1 MIAVTRPLPHASS
14 SPRSRR
20 RHPRAG
26 LPTTAI
32 LFSDRR
38 PLGTCI
44 VEDLSAGGLRVSCG
58 SPLRRGRVVSVLLD
72 LPGKGPVMSFA
83 QVTRSERQRPGE
95 HRLGLSFLDLT
106 RDDVERLEALVAGVL
121 ADSHPCLEFFDTDD
135 DGRSKRLVLDD
146 DPRNPSTLAAD
157 APDAPVPATPTAEP
171 DSDANKT
178 RAAR

>member
-1 MIAVTRPLPHASS
+1 VIAVTRPLPHAST
-14 SPRSRR
+14 PRSRR

-95 HRLGLSFLDLT
+95 HRVGLSFLDLT

-135 DGRSKRLVLDD
+135 DGRSKRLVFDD
-146 DPRNPSTLAAD
+146 DVSETSSDRSEKTP
-157 APDAPVPATPTAEP
+157 APQVEA
-171 DSDANKT
+171 S
-178 RAAR
+178 ARTFR